1 MNPCIDCRI
10 LMLKEA
16 NQVMDMIGA
25 DFLVTGE
32 VLGQR
37 PMSQRKDMLYHIDK
51 EAGVIDTV
59 LRPLSAKLLRITIA
73 ERKGIVDGEMLYAF
87 SGRSRKPQIA
97 LAGEFGMKD
106 YPSPGGG
113 CLLTEPNYAFRLKDL
128 LAHDPNPAIR
138 DIDLLRIG
146 RHFRYSPRCK
156 IIVGRDKAENA
167 IIESMA
173 ADSDYLFRVEGYGSP
188 MTLLTGEITDKS
200 LRLAA
205 ALCARYSDAKN
216 VREIAVKLIQSGKTS
231 IVSVIPAGDEI
242 LDATRIGKSF
252 TREQAIV

>member
-1 MNPCIDCRI
+1 
-10 LMLKEA
+10 
-16 NQVMDMIGA
+16 
-25 DFLVTGE
+25 
-32 VLGQR
+32 
-37 PMSQRKDMLYHIDK
+37 
-51 EAGVIDTV
+51 
-59 LRPLSAKLLRITIA
+59 
-73 ERKGIVDGEMLYAF
+73 
-87 SGRSRKPQIA
+87 
-97 LAGEFGMKD
+97 MKD

-128 LAHDPNPAIR
+128 LAHDPNPTIR

-173 ADSDYLFRVEGYGSP
+173 ADSDYLLRVEGYGSP
-188 MTLLTGEITDKS
+188 MTLLTGEITDES

-205 ALCARYSDAKN
+205 ALCARYSDVKN
-216 VREIAVKLIQSGKTS
+216 VREVAVKLFQSGKTS
-231 IVSVIPAGDEI
+231 ILSVSPAGDEI
-242 LDATRIGKSF
+242 LDATRIGKRR